1 MARVRVII
9 RHKPGV
15 FDPEGEA
22 IQAGV
27 ERLGH
32 GDVESVRVGKIVD
45 MEFDSDDRDAIR
57 DRLDEICE
65 EFLVNPV
72 IERYDIE
79 FIDDGE

>member
-1 MARVRVII
+1 MTRVKVEI
-9 RHKPGV
+9 RNKPSV

-32 GDVESVRVGKIVD
+32 EDVESVRVGKIVE
-45 MEFDSDDRDAIR
+45 MEFEEDDRDEIR
-57 DRLDEICE
+57 QRIDEICR

-72 IERYDIE
+72 IERYSVE
-79 FIDDGE
+79 FIDE

>member
-1 MARVRVII
+1 MTRVTVEI
-9 RHKPGV
+9 RNRPSV

-32 GDVESVRVGKIVD
+32 DDVESVRVGKIVE
-45 MEFDSDDRDAIR
+45 MEFESDDREEIR
-57 DRLDEICE
+57 RRIDEICR

-72 IERYDIE
+72 IERYSVE
-79 FIDDGE
+79 FIDE